1 MSDCHLW
8 LCSPWSY
15 KPQIFPSTDIKYI
28 LEQKKFRITKQTL
41 ATLKLCNNTETAE
54 SRQTHWDLILLQV
67 DINLFSVCFRSHCF
81 QISFFLTCREIWK
94 KSNWNANRSNLLLS
108 FGVGVKFLLFLN
120 LMNLLRPSCGSD
132 TPVYLFKY
140 SLFVKQRLNTSV
152 MFNNEVSYLK
162 LHWNDLCIQMCGI
175 CLRQKPVRKK
185 SFGF

>member
-15 KPQIFPSTDIKYI
+15 KSQIFPSTDIKYI

-54 SRQTHWDLILLQV
+54 CRQTHWDLILLQV

-81 QISFFLTCREIWK
+81 QIPFFLTCREVWK

-108 FGVGVKFLLFLN
+108 FGVGVKFLLFFKSN
-120 LMNLLRPSCGSD
+120 EPFETLLWLRYSSLSFLIFFVCQ
-132 TPVYLFKY
+132 TEIKYL
-140 SLFVKQRLNTSV
+140 SNV
-152 MFNNEVSYLK
+152 
-162 LHWNDLCIQMCGI
+162 
-175 CLRQKPVRKK
+175 
-185 SFGF
+185 